1 MLTRKWYWDNNDCS
15 TLWCVRQFSVEVIQT
30 TDPTTAQEMFNT
42 NDVNGGQ
49 AVAGGSDVA
58 STNTQQN
65 TQNGTVP
72 VTGQSAY
79 PAVPSASGSVGPS
92 TQQNIRRNAYV
103 KITEQPASK
112 SLRFRYECEG
122 RSAGSIPGVCSTPE
136 NKTFPSIQVVG
147 YKGRAVVVVSC
158 VTKDAPYR

>member
-1 MLTRKWYWDNNDCS
+1 M
-15 TLWCVRQFSVEVIQT
+15 WCVRQFSVEVIQT

-49 AVAGGSDVA
+49 AAAGGSDVA
-58 STNTQQN
+58 ATNNQQN
-65 TQNGTVP
+65 TQNG
-72 VTGQSAY
+72 S
-79 PAVPSASGSVGPS
+79 VPSAFPAGPSTSGTAGPS